1 MPETLDAAA
10 RRLAVHLRRMKDR
23 SGLSVPALAAR
34 TAQSTEAWEQF
45 LNGVRVPPRD
55 AVEVLGQLS
64 GADYQ
69 RLVALWELADRGVTD
84 TMTGFRYSDPLDPL
98 APVEGMPRHAARRRR
113 RALLVGFGM
122 LAGAFG
128 LLLVAGIATDGS
140 MRAQAPLSAHPR
152 GAAAGGGAPSAG
164 AHGSPAARPGR
175 ATSAPTGSPARPG
188 APRTGAGAV
197 TPDGGTPAAPVD
209 DVSEHT
215 EGGHDPAAG
224 GAGGAGDTGGSGGTG
239 SSGGTDSSGGTG
251 SSGGHGTTAPG
262 SGATTQPPATTA
274 PPAPTPTPTSAAPS
288 PTRGH
293 GLCLGLIV
301 LGICIG

>member
-64 GADYQ
+64 GADYE
-69 RLVALWELADRGVTD
+69 RLVALWELADRGVND
-84 TMTGFRYSDPLDPL
+84 TMTGFKYSDPLDPL

-113 RALLVGFGM
+113 RALLVGAGM

-128 LLLVAGIATDGS
+128 LLVVAGIATDGAP
-140 MRAQAPLSAHPR
+140 RAQAPLSAHPT
-152 GAAAGGGAPSAG
+152 GAAAGGGAPSATAPG
-164 AHGSPAARPGR
+164 AVVTTRSGTSSPAREG
-175 ATSAPTGSPARPG
+175 TPARPG

-209 DVSEHT
+209 DVSERPA
-215 EGGHDPAAG
+215 GGHAPATAGTGGTGDSGDSGDAG
-224 GAGGAGDTGGSGGTG
+224 GTGGSG
-239 SSGGTDSSGGTG
+239 
-251 SSGGHGTTAPG
+251 GGHGTTAPG
-262 SGATTQPPATTA
+262 GGATTPPPATTA
-274 PPAPTPTPTSAAPS
+274 PPAQTPAPSSAAPS
-288 PTRGH
+288 PSSGH

>member
-64 GADYQ
+64 GADYE

-84 TMTGFRYSDPLDPL
+84 TLTAFPYSDPLDPL

-128 LLLVAGIATDGS
+128 LLLVAGIATDGTP
-140 MRAQAPLSAHPR
+140 RAQAPLSAHPT
-152 GAAAGGGAPSAG
+152 GAAAGGGAPSATASG
-164 AHGSPAARPGR
+164 TPVTRSGKTSSTPAG
-175 ATSAPTGSPARPG
+175 TSARSGD
-188 APRTGAGAV
+188 APRTGDGAV

-209 DVSEHT
+209 EVT
-215 EGGHDPAAG
+215 EGPAG
-224 GAGGAGDTGGSGGTG
+224 GHAPATGGPGGTGGTGDSGGTGGSG
-239 SSGGTDSSGGTG
+239 
-251 SSGGHGTTAPG
+251 HATTAPG
-262 SGATTQPPATTA
+262 GGATTPPPATTA
-274 PPAPTPTPTSAAPS
+274 PPAAPTPTPSSAAPS
-288 PTRGH
+288 PTSGH
-293 GLCLGLIV
+293 GICLGLIV

>member
-69 RLVALWELADRGVTD
+69 RLIALWELADRGVTD

-164 AHGSPAARPGR
+164 APGSSVARPGK
-175 ATSAPTGSPARPG
+175 ASSVPTQSPVRPA

-209 DVSEHT
+209 DMSEHT
-215 EGGHDPAAG
+215 EGGHAPA
-224 GAGGAGDTGGSGGTG
+224 TGGSGGSG
-239 SSGGTDSSGGTG
+239 SSGGTGSPGGTG

-274 PPAPTPTPTSAAPS
+274 PPAPTPTPTPAAPS
-288 PTRGH
+288 PTPGH